1 METLTVITSVLVPL
15 GIAAYLIGTLV
26 TSVMHERR
34 RSNVRKVWKNF
45 GLSITFAVLFLTSWV
60 AQALAEWRVYV
71 DEQTAHGE
79 PHGISGFVVHF
90 GQSTLENWQS
100 EFLQLFS
107 FVVLAAL
114 LIHRGSAESKDSD
127 ERIERMLEKL
137 SADVE
142 ELKTGPGPGRRPTA
156 G

>member
-1 METLTVITSVLVPL
+1 METLIVITSVLVPL
-15 GIAAYLIGTLV
+15 GIATYLIGTMLA
-26 TSVMHERR
+26 SILRERR

-45 GLSITFAVLFLTSWV
+45 GLSITFAILFLTSWV

-71 DEQTAHGE
+71 DEQGAHGE
-79 PHGISGFVVHF
+79 SHGMAGFVVHF

-114 LIHRGSAESKDSD
+114 LIHRGSAESKDSN
-127 ERIERMLEKL
+127 ERMVRMLEKL

-142 ELKTGPGPGRRPTA
+142 ELKTELGPKSPGAR
-156 G
+156 